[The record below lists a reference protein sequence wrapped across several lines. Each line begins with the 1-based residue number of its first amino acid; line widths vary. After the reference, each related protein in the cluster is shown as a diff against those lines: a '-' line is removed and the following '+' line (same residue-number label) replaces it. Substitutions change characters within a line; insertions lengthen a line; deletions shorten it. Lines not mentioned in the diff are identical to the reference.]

1 MRSGGIV
8 CLRLCGGNL
17 PERHRAGR
25 AFERHDDV
33 IWQLLT
39 VSTVFTCGFGDL
51 QLEVMRRWR
60 LPFLASSS
68 HSIVLRA
75 EGRAGHR
82 LTTLAQWGAPE
93 VERSA
98 PYGPW
103 PAAGAMAMA
112 ALVLALSVTAPDW
125 GTVIEV
131 DVSGSTTVAS
141 VMPDSSFYP
150 MTLR

>member
-1 MRSGGIV
+1 MILWEH
-8 CLRLCGGNL
+8 LRL
-17 PERHRAGR
+17 
-25 AFERHDDV
+25 
-33 IWQLLT
+33 
-39 VSTVFTCGFGDL
+39 S
-51 QLEVMRRWR
+51 WR
-60 LPFLASSS
+60 LPDLLEEGLEPREAARLRQHVARCGSCARRLRRMERADALLARMPRM
-68 HSIVLRA
+68 LFPLEAAA